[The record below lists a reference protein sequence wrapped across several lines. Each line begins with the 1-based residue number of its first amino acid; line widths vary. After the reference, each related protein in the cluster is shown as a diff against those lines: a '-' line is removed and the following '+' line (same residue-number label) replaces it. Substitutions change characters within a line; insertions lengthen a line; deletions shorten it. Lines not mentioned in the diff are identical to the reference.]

1 MMGSKLIKVQSN
13 QEKGQDA
20 EDNCGAQL
28 QEPHTSEE
36 QHRELM
42 APTDPKG
49 GERFESFP
57 GESTDLTN
65 QTLAEQLIKLKDENK
80 RSGDRIA
87 ELEDYILKLQN
98 FHKSSAEPEF
108 KGNEAMD
115 NQQIFKEKLRESE
128 VKLEKRT
135 EESATLRKKFNE
147 MELSYHQLQFERD
160 ALKGKLASVRE
171 LDSLDSRSSD
181 EEAEGKLGA
190 KTELFQRIKNL
201 EGLLKIKEMSEKEL
215 MEMVKELRGQLL
227 QNQENQRMLSVRCAK
242 LDQLTKQKE
251 DIESKLEERYSQV
264 EQLQKE
270 KESAEEDYQE
280 QIKMLLDEIKER
292 DEAHSQ
298 LEALNKDL
306 LQKIG
311 QIGES
316 RDCLESKI
324 AKLKMD
330 LEERVNCEL
339 KFKKQCADLE
349 KTVRD
354 WEHFEQQLNE
364 QFKRVESKQNG
375 KIKSLRKQLEE
386 KDETLKETLQAME
399 ELRKNIKEVESQLE
413 ERQHA
418 SPDILKEKK
427 ELEAELSRMA
437 EAEVNKAGLMVK
449 MRSRFEMELNEKGK
463 ELEALKDEVEGLND
477 EICLLREQQKE
488 DVRKLQ
494 ERNKMLEE
502 LMEDLQE
509 GESKILQEKIA
520 RMEKLLNMKEE
531 TEEKLQARI
540 SKQETL
546 LKEMEETQ
554 RRLAQRNEEIG
565 VKQRGIS
572 EELHR
577 WKTKCSHLEKFEREV
592 KLETKCQRD
601 RIKELEVAKTN
612 LEAQLQR
619 KIGELDELDFLRKEQ
634 ANVTAELNKK
644 IEELEFRESACQ
656 AAKHNLETQLRK
668 RMKEFDISE
677 ASVRS
682 LGRRLEEALEEKQC
696 GIRKVETAM
705 RQEKAALGTQL
716 AKESQL
722 VISLQATIKEEC
734 QLSHTLKGELHIKEA
749 TIKLLQAGHS
759 TLLAR
764 IQALERDLEEAKKE
778 GTKHNEWE
786 TNKREIEALDQRLE
800 ELAQSEKILKQ
811 TVDNSRKTEAAS
823 QKRIQELELSEQRLL
838 DKINELTSKSQ
849 QPMTND
855 SELTGKLRNLHISE
869 RCLRI
874 TLTEKEKSE
883 EVLKGKLWRLQN
895 QLKMK
900 EDEMKKQSE
909 YFEHYKQKQQQ
920 QLVKLREREQS
931 LHSQIFKLDRERID
945 LNTTSVVLRT
955 ELQEV
960 TARFTKLEKAH
971 AKRSKDHSEHET
983 ELAKMESSRSEREDQ
998 IKDNI
1003 LVLQHDL
1010 KKLSEKDEATN
1021 QEKEQLRERLRQ
1033 AEDNEDFL
1041 THKLEDF
1048 RSRIHELKLSES
1060 SLQEQ
1065 TEELE
1070 EENEK
1075 LRRELKEA
1083 QENESYLKEVLEE
1096 KEKLESLVEEKNR
1109 VHNMTLNNSESQL
1122 SSDEQETPLEV
1133 SSKYKHLSSL
1143 CSAMFH
1149 QMEEETS
1156 PNRYRDLKNSLTHLR
1171 SQLQNGDIL
1180 FREELLQNKW
1190 TAVLDSARNKN
1201 TQTPSIGQCV
1211 QEAMIIAKLASESVC
1226 GCPKLSEA
1234 VKEGRIMPLLEAN
1247 SCMLADLMQVLRT
1260 GDVEKVRAT
1269 LQSPATQKELAIL
1282 LDHEV
1287 GHVSSYDL
1295 SSSTVEKQAINETAQ
1310 KTRKCG
1316 DYQTVVKGMLSE
1328 ASVLVDT
1335 TNNES
1340 QSDQL
1345 QLVGQEVMKEKSRC
1359 LSVNKIG
1366 DCTDSD
1372 RDVCAL
1378 LKTHFN
1384 MNADLTSADPKAL
1397 SETIASLET
1406 EIQQLQ
1412 TAKAE
1417 VGQQLQCRNN
1427 QLLKAAEEKCK
1438 LEDELSVANSEVSHL
1453 SRKLEE
1459 ITKEKIQEKESMKN
1473 NLRKEN
1479 EVLEKRN
1486 KELLNGMAKLE
1497 ANQRDLEADF
1507 KAKSE
1512 ECFERMSELKGEKS
1526 KLEDTISCMQKE
1538 NAQRLVECDQT
1549 VETLSR
1555 QNEKLK
1561 KRATELESK
1570 DQTLAHM
1577 VTGMKDEIGKLM
1589 KENKRLLDKLENE
1602 ETHVIHQTV
1611 HQLTREKEDLLA
1623 KVGKLEIE
1631 VEKHH
1636 DESGA
1641 AQDKLSR
1648 LENENTNLM
1657 NLNKYLVQELKAQG
1671 AGEITEQDELEETL
1685 LRQSDH
1691 LLPEG
1696 SSQKGGRMMMLKAE
1710 RMCGVEQSSS
1720 LMEQKVGFNVLAEPS
1735 VANHTEGYNDFQSSG
1750 SERKVEDQRYLVEK
1764 TGNAVAND
1772 EASEVI
1778 DYSDKIKLLES
1789 IVKEKDESL
1798 KKLKLDYEIV
1808 HGKLIDAEEKSA
1820 TRDLQLKHEK
1830 HDFPGKG
1837 RPDEEPV
1844 TEMTSTERNRSLE
1857 KLLERTEF
1865 ELRSKQDELGKLKAE
1880 FEELRRKQTEAKVLL
1895 APLKAKLSCLIQ
1907 KCHGRNSLIVQ
1918 LVRELYRKGLT
1929 NSGLIEEAEDMLN
1942 DTAIL
1947 EYSRTFLSSHNQQG
1961 TMNINSILAGMSK
1974 QEQGLN
1980 HWFLSSLSH
1989 GSHPF
1994 VDSNT
1999 PLAYRPCVAT
2009 ADYCP
2014 NSKMPH
2020 TMLPVLPLS
2029 VGDVMHVSGE
2039 PDRHGMY
2046 VAEVNGELG
2055 LVPARF
2061 VEETDSIHYPHAT
2074 QNKPT
2079 NSSSTSSPERIITLH
2094 QQLQQTQQ
2102 KAHSNNYQV
2111 APSVTNSDAGQ
2122 SLLSTP
2128 CASHKVAPQFFL
2140 SRSHDEL
2147 ENPDSEAC
2155 GHTAGEEQEDG
2166 LLSKCIQQ
2174 SYCIPEGWCEIPYG
2188 QACNNRGDSKS
2199 FLSSG
2204 KSTSSRL
2211 LEMAARNNLSER
2223 LASNLK
2229 GHSIK
2234 HRAADEIH
2242 GERASK
2248 VAQGP
2253 PAPVPSARI
2262 IDSIGQGS
2270 LLIDWE
2276 EPVMDEKGCS
2286 NGTFVQ
2292 GYRIFIDGEFYK
2304 SIMGSACT
2312 KILLEDLDM
2321 SVPFQVSIQ
2330 TVGANGLVSEK
2341 VTVQFL
2347 NCQPH
2352 KKALSVQPHLPP
2364 ASPTDMSSETLQ
2376 YTAIY
2381 DYNPLRDSPN
2391 IHPSHELAFKEGDV
2405 IWLYGKQR
2413 RDGFCEAE
2421 VNGRRGL
2428 IPTSFLD
2435 ASIGLPKTVRQ
2446 KATRPASSPPG
2457 HHRVPKISSSTEHFH
2472 QQKLNNRRL
2481 LMRRV

>member
-1 MMGSKLIKVQSN
+1 MMGSKLIKVQSD
-13 QEKGQDA
+13 QEKGQGA
-20 EDNCGAQL
+20 EDNSGAQL

-36 QHRELM
+36 QHRELLT
-42 APTDPKG
+42 PTDPKG
-49 GERFESFP
+49 GEHFESFP
-57 GESTDLTN
+57 GESTALTN
-65 QTLAEQLIKLKDENK
+65 QTLAEQLIKLKEENK
-80 RSGDRIA
+80 HSGDRIA

-98 FHKSSAEPEF
+98 FQKSSAEPEF
-108 KGNEAMD
+108 KGNEAVD
-115 NQQIFKEKLRESE
+115 NQQIFKEKLRECE
-128 VKLEKRT
+128 VELEIRT

-147 MELSYHQLQFERD
+147 MELSHHQLQFERD

-190 KTELFQRIKNL
+190 KTELFQSIKNL

-227 QNQENQRMLSVRCAK
+227 QSQDNQRMLSMRCAK

-251 DIESKLEERYSQV
+251 DVESKLEERYSQV

-270 KESAEEDYQE
+270 KENAEEDYQE
-280 QIKMLLDEIKER
+280 QVKMLLDEIKER

-298 LEALNKDL
+298 LEAINKDL

-311 QIGES
+311 QAGES
-316 RDCLESKI
+316 RDRLESKI

-339 KFKKQCADLE
+339 KLKKQCSDLE

-386 KDETLKETLQAME
+386 KDETLKKTLQVME
-399 ELRKNIKEVESQLE
+399 ELRKNIKEAESQLE

-418 SPDILKEKK
+418 SPEILKEKK

-437 EAEVNKAGLMVK
+437 EAEVNKAGLIVK
-449 MRSRFEMELNEKGK
+449 MRSRFEMELNEKSK
-463 ELEALKDEVEGLND
+463 ELEALKDEVESLND
-477 EICLLREQQKE
+477 ELGLSREQQMQQKE
-488 DVRKLQ
+488 GVRKLQ
-494 ERNKMLEE
+494 ERNKVLEE
-502 LMEDLQE
+502 LTEDLQE

-520 RMEKLLNMKEE
+520 RMEKLHNMKEE

-554 RRLAQRNEEIG
+554 RRLAQRNEEMG
-565 VKQRGIS
+565 VKQRGMS

-592 KLETKCQRD
+592 KFETKCQRD
-601 RIKELEVAKTN
+601 RINELEVAKTN

-619 KIGELDELDFLRKEQ
+619 KISELDEFGFLRKEQ

-644 IEELEFRESACQ
+644 IEELEFKESVCQ

-677 ASVRS
+677 ASVKS
-682 LGRRLEEALEEKQC
+682 LRRKLEEALEEKQC

-705 RQEKAALGTQL
+705 REEKAALGTQL

-722 VISLQATIKEEC
+722 VISLQAMIKEEC
-734 QLSHTLKGELHIKEA
+734 QLSHNLKGELHIKEA
-749 TIKLLQAGHS
+749 TIKLLQAEHS

-764 IQALERDLEEAKKE
+764 TQALEQDLEEAKSE

-811 TVDNSRKTEAAS
+811 TVDNSRWMEAAS
-823 QKRIQELELSEQRLL
+823 QRRIQELELSEQRLL

-855 SELTGKLRNLHISE
+855 SQLTGKLRNLQISE
-869 RCLRI
+869 RGLRI

-883 EVLKGKLWRLQN
+883 EVLKGKLWRWQN

-920 QLVKLREREQS
+920 QLMKLREREQS

-945 LNTTSVVLRT
+945 LNATSVVLRT

-971 AKRSKDHSEHET
+971 ARRSKDHSEHET

-1021 QEKEQLRERLRQ
+1021 QEKERLRERLRQ

-1065 TEELE
+1065 AEELE

-1083 QENESYLKEVLEE
+1083 EENESYLKEVLEE

-1234 VKEGRIMPLLEAN
+1234 VKEGRIVPLLEAN
-1247 SCMLADLMQVLRT
+1247 SCTLADLMQVLRT

-1269 LQSPATQKELAIL
+1269 LQSPATQKELAML

-1287 GHVSSYDL
+1287 GHVPSYDL
-1295 SSSTVEKQAINETAQ
+1295 SSSTVEKQEINQTAQ
-1310 KTRKCG
+1310 ETRKCG

-1328 ASVLVDT
+1328 ASVLGDA

-1345 QLVGQEVMKEKSRC
+1345 ELVSQEVMKEKSRC
-1359 LSVNKIG
+1359 LPVNMIG
-1366 DCTDSD
+1366 DCPDSD

-1397 SETIASLET
+1397 TETIARFET

-1412 TAKAE
+1412 TEKAE
-1417 VGQQLQCRNN
+1417 VGQQLQCRDN

-1459 ITKEKIQEKESMKN
+1459 ITKEKVQEKESMKN

-1512 ECFERMSELKGEKS
+1512 ECFERISKLKGEKT

-1538 NAQRLVECDQT
+1538 NAQRLVECHKA
-1549 VETLSR
+1549 VETLST
-1555 QNEKLK
+1555 QNEILK

-1570 DQTLAHM
+1570 DQTNT
-1577 VTGMKDEIGKLM
+1577 VRGMKGEIGRLV
-1589 KENKRLLDKLENE
+1589 KENKRLLNKLETE

-1636 DESGA
+1636 TENGA
-1641 AQDKLSR
+1641 AQDKLNS
-1648 LENENTNLM
+1648 LESENTNLM
-1657 NLNKYLVQELKAQG
+1657 NLKKYLVQELKAQG
-1671 AGEITEQDELEETL
+1671 AGEITEQDELKETL
-1685 LRQSDH
+1685 LRRSDR
-1691 LLPEG
+1691 LLQEG
-1696 SSQKGGRMMMLKAE
+1696 TSQEDDRMMMLKAE
-1710 RMCGVEQSSS
+1710 RMCGVEQTLS

-1735 VANHTEGYNDFQSSG
+1735 GGKHTEGYNDYQSSG
-1750 SERKVEDQRYLVEK
+1750 SEKKVEGQKYLVDE

-1772 EASEVI
+1772 VTLEVI
-1778 DYSDKIKLLES
+1778 SYSDKIKLLES

-1798 KKLKLDYEIV
+1798 KNLKLDYEIL
-1808 HGKLIDAEEKSA
+1808 HGKLTDAEEKSA
-1820 TRDLQLKHEK
+1820 TRDLQLKHEE

-1837 RPDEEPV
+1837 RSDEEPV
-1844 TEMTSTERNRSLE
+1844 TEMLQMTSTERNSSLE
-1857 KLLERTEF
+1857 KLLERAEF
-1865 ELRSKQDELGKLKAE
+1865 ELRSKQDELGKMKAE
-1880 FEELRRKQTEAKVLL
+1880 FEELRRKQTEAKLLL

-1918 LVRELYRKGLT
+1918 LARELYRKGLT
-1929 NSGLIEEAEDMLN
+1929 NAGLIEEAEDMLN

-1961 TMNINSILAGMSK
+1961 NMNINSILAGMSK

-1980 HWFLSSLSH
+1980 HWLLSSLSH

-2014 NSKMPH
+2014 YSKMPH
-2020 TMLPVLPLS
+2020 TVLPVLPLS

-2061 VEETDSIHYPHAT
+2061 VEEADSIHYPHAT

-2079 NSSSTSSPERIITLH
+2079 NSSSTSSPERIITLY

-2102 KAHSNNYQV
+2102 QTHSNNYQV

-2128 CASHKVAPQFFL
+2128 CASHKDASQFFL

-2147 ENPDSEAC
+2147 GNSDSEAC

-2166 LLSKCIQQ
+2166 LLSKYIQQ
-2174 SYCIPEGWCEIPYG
+2174 SYCIPEDCCEIPYG
-2188 QACNNRGDSKS
+2188 QACNSRGDPKS

-2204 KSTSSRL
+2204 KSTSSTL
-2211 LEMAARNNLSER
+2211 LEMAARSNLSER

-2242 GERASK
+2242 GGRVSK
-2248 VAQGP
+2248 MAQGP

-2330 TVGANGLVSEK
+2330 TVGANGLASEK
-2341 VTVQFL
+2341 F
-2347 NCQPH
+2347 
-2352 KKALSVQPHLPP
+2352 
-2364 ASPTDMSSETLQ
+2364 
-2376 YTAIY
+2376 TAIY

-2428 IPTSFLD
+2428 IPISFLD
-2435 ASIGLPKTVRQ
+2435 ASIGLPKTLRQ

-2457 HHRVPKISSSTEHFH
+2457 HHGVPKISSSSEHFH